1 MDADNIDRT
10 ITLASAFMS
19 HNEVQQKDIPALL
32 KNCAS
37 AIKSLTDN
45 TQPLHRTEDNRPIP
59 AVDPKKSVFP
69 DYIICLDDGRKM
81 KVLKRH
87 LHKMG
92 MTPEQYRE
100 KWNLPENYPLVAPNY
115 AKQRATI
122 AKKQHLGA
130 RQKS

>member
-1 MDADNIDRT
+1 MDPDDIDRT
-10 ITLASAFMS
+10 VTLASAFMS
-19 HNEVQQKDIPALL
+19 HNEVHQKDIPALL

-45 TQPLHRTEDNRPIP
+45 TQPLHPAENNPHIP

-87 LHKMG
+87 LHNLG

-100 KWNLPENYPLVAPNY
+100 KWNLPKNYPLVAPNY

-122 AKKQHLGA
+122 AKKQNFGV
-130 RQKS
+130 RPKS